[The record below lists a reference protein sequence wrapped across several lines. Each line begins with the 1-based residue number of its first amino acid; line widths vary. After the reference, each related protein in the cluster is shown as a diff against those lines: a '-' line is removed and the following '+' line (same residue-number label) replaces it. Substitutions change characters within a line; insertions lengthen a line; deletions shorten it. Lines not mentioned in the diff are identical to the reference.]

1 MKILVAPDS
10 FKGSLKSPA
19 VARAMAAGVRAA
31 APGAEVVELPV
42 GDGGEGTLD
51 ALVAA

>member
-1 MKILVAPDS
+1 MKILIAPAS

-19 VARAMAAGVRAA
+19 VARAMAAGAHAA
-31 APGAEVVELPV
+31 APHAEIVELPV

-51 ALVAA
+51 AL